1 MQFEPVIGLEV
12 HAQLKT
18 RTKIFCG
25 CSTEFGKSP
34 NANTCPVCTGMP
46 GMLPVLNKKAVSF
59 AIKAALATNCRI
71 NQESRFDRKNY
82 FYPDLPKGYQISQ
95 YALPIAEHGFLDI
108 GTPDI
113 KNSETKSSDI
123 SNRETSSIKIG
134 ITRIHMEED
143 AGKLI
148 HDPARQRS
156 MVDLNR
162 TGVPLIEIVSEP
174 DIRTATQAG
183 AYLRKLHAI
192 LKYIDVCNGNM
203 EQGNFRCDA
212 NISLRPVGQKEF
224 GTRAELK
231 NLNSFKNVEKAI
243 IYEIQRQTYVLEEGN
258 KVIQETRLWDPSNNK
273 TASMR
278 GKEEAHDYRYFPD
291 PDLVPLIVDDEWIAK
306 VAKTMPELPDE
317 KHSRFVKKYNLSE
330 YEAKILTSSIEL
342 ANFFEEAAA
351 PLENKKQAANWVITT
366 LLGMLNSKNISINES
381 PVSAADFSNLLFLI
395 ETGKINT
402 KAAKTV
408 FEEMPETLKSPETI
422 VKEKGLEQ
430 VSDQSELETM
440 VDDVIKDNPDETA
453 AYKAG
458 KTKLFSFFMGQ
469 IMKKT
474 RGKADPKIVTQLL
487 KSKI

>member
-1 MQFEPVIGLEV
+1 MRFEPVIGLEV

-18 RTKIFCG
+18 KTKIFCS
-25 CSTEFGKSP
+25 CSTKFGEPP

-59 AIKAALATNCRI
+59 AIKAGLATNCII
-71 NQESRFDRKNY
+71 NKESRFDRKNY

-108 GTPDI
+108 EDKKTG
-113 KNSETKSSDI
+113 SV
-123 SNRETSSIKIG
+123 KIG

-148 HDPARQRS
+148 HDPARQKS

-174 DIRTATQAG
+174 DIRTALQAG

-192 LKYIDVCNGNM
+192 LKYIDVCDGNM

-212 NISLRPVGQKEF
+212 NISLRPPGQKEF

-243 IYEIQRQTYVLEEGN
+243 SHEIERQTYVLEEGK
-258 KVIQETRLWDPSNNK
+258 KVIQETRLWDPVKNK
-273 TASMR
+273 TTSMR

-291 PDLVPLIVDDEWIAK
+291 PDLVPLIVDDNWIDR
-306 VAKTMPELPDE
+306 VNKTMPELPHE
-317 KHSRFVKKYNLSE
+317 KLLRFTKE
-330 YEAKILTSSIEL
+330 YKLNNYDAKVLTSSIEL
-342 ANFFEEAAA
+342 ANFFEKTAA
-351 PLENKKQAANWVITT
+351 PLKDKKQAANWIMTT
-366 LLGMLNSKNISINES
+366 LLGMLNAKKIDIDES
-381 PVSAADFSNLLFLI
+381 PVSADSFSRLLSLI
-395 ETGKINT
+395 EKGTINT
-402 KAAKTV
+402 NAGKKV
-408 FEEMPETLKSPETI
+408 FEEMVLSSKDPESI
-422 VKEKGLEQ
+422 VREKGLEQ
-430 VSDQSELETM
+430 VSNQSELETM
-440 VDDVIKDNPDETA
+440 VDEIIHNNPKETE
-453 AYKAG
+453 AYKSG

-474 RGKADPKIVTQLL
+474 RGKADPKITTQLIRKKL
-487 KSKI
+487 Q